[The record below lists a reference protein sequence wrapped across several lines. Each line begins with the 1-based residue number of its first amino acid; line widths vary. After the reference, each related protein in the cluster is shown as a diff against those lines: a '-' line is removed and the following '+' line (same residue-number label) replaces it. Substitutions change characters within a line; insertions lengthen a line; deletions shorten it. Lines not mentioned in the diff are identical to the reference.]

1 MTWSWEY
8 NPSEEYLTEG
18 APEAFI
24 AEVEAKADE
33 LVRAAHALHLDGT
46 TYQGAGEPMK
56 TAIVPSGFFLYTVV
70 PRSERVYILRLHA
83 L

>member
-8 NPSEEYLTEG
+8 DPSEEYPTAG

-24 AEVEAKADE
+24 AEVETKADE
-33 LVRAAHALHLDGT
+33 LVRAANALYLDGT
-46 TYQGAGEPMK
+46 TYRGAGEPMK

-70 PRSERVYILRLHA
+70 PRSECVYILRLHA

>member
-8 NPSEEYLTEG
+8 NPSEEYLTDG

-33 LVRAAHALHLDGT
+33 LVRAAHVLYPGRSSGGGGKPVETQPAERYGPGGD
-46 TYQGAGEPMK
+46 Q
-56 TAIVPSGFFLYTVV
+56 PS
-70 PRSERVYILRLHA
+70 RLRFR
-83 L
+83 